1 MAHISDYS
9 VGFTAEKW
17 RLKLVNRQTLQ
28 IQHLHDWQACKV
40 KLKAAPA
47 RAVSVITPADLVICR
62 YSGLIRISRGTYW
75 HIIIIIKTFLAFIT
89 SES

>member
-1 MAHISDYS
+1 
-9 VGFTAEKW
+9 
-17 RLKLVNRQTLQ
+17 
-28 IQHLHDWQACKV
+28 
-40 KLKAAPA
+40 LKAAPA